1 MIKKGNLLISEPT
14 VFSDQNFN
22 RSVILLV
29 DHSNS
34 GSVGFVLNK
43 KSEYLSKELIPQ
55 LEYEFPIYNGGPV
68 QQENLYF
75 IHNKPNLISNSLKIT
90 NEMYWGGD
98 FNSVINLIS
107 EKKIKTNEIKF
118 FLGYSGWDSG
128 QLENEINSS
137 YWIVKNKDVNFQLI
151 LKNCNNIWKDNLIKL
166 GGDYLIWSNSPENPN
181 HN

>member
-1 MIKKGNLLISEPT
+1 
-14 VFSDQNFN
+14 
-22 RSVILLV
+22 
-29 DHSNS
+29 
-34 GSVGFVLNK
+34 
-43 KSEYLSKELIPQ
+43 
-55 LEYEFPIYNGGPV
+55 
-68 QQENLYF
+68 
-75 IHNKPNLISNSLKIT
+75 
-90 NEMYWGGD
+90 MYWGGD
-98 FNSVINLIS
+98 FSSVINLIS

-166 GGDYLIWSNSPENPN
+166 GADYLIWSNSPENPN